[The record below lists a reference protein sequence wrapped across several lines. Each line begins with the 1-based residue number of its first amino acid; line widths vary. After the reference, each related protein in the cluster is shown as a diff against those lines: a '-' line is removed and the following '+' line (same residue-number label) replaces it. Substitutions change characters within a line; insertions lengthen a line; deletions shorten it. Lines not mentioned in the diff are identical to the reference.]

1 MIKIKRGLNLPIAG
15 EPEAVIDSS
24 KKVTSVAVVGFD
36 YVGMKPTMLVQ
47 VGDKVAK
54 GQAVFEDKKTP
65 GVIFTAPAAGAVTA
79 INRGAKRVFQS
90 LVIALEG
97 SEELSFA
104 QFETNQLASLERQQV
119 VDNLVNSGLWT
130 ALRTRPFSRIPA
142 IDSTPAA
149 IFVNAM
155 DTNPLAADPQIVI
168 GQNKDGFAAGLDVLS
183 RLGETVYACHA
194 AGTELPKAKAANVR
208 YETFQGPHPAGLTGT
223 HIHFLRPASAE
234 RVVWTVNYQD
244 VIAIGQLFTSGKLN
258 NERVIALAGPAVN
271 KPRLIKTQLGADLN
285 ELTAGELQSGDNR
298 IVSGSVLAG
307 RQSEEALN
315 YLGRYHLQVSVLA
328 EGGERQTLGWISP
341 GPNKFSNLNIY
352 LSRFMPSKKFN
363 FTTTTNGSP
372 RAMVPVGSN
381 YESVMPLDILPTQLL
396 RALIVSDVDEAIA
409 LGALELDE
417 EDLGLCTYICPSKYE
432 YGAILRDNLTLIEK
446 EG

>member
-65 GVIFTAPAAGAVTA
+65 GVIFTAPAAGTVTA

-97 SEELSFA
+97 NEEVSFEK
-104 QFETNQLASLERQQV
+104 FEANKLASLERQQV

-142 IDSTPAA
+142 IGSTPAA

-168 GQNKDGFAAGLDVLS
+168 AQNKDSFAAGLDVLS

-194 AGTELPKAKAANVR
+194 AGTDLPKAKAANVR

-285 ELTAGELQSGDNR
+285 ELTAGELQAGDNR
-298 IVSGSVLAG
+298 VISGSVLAG

-396 RALIVSDVDEAIA
+396 RALIVSDLDEAIA